1 VRKKVKKMV
10 GKGKGKG
17 RPSSFVSIV
26 DKGLA
31 NMYSIEHYD
40 LAHHSNA
47 TLKDKATE
55 NWGVFTKGFS
65 KGD

>member
-1 VRKKVKKMV
+1 VLRKKVKKMA
-10 GKGKGKG
+10 GKG
-17 RPSSFVSIV
+17 RPTSFVAIV

-40 LAHHSNA
+40 LAHRSNA

-55 NWGVFTKGFS
+55 NWDVFTKGFS
-65 KGD
+65 K